1 MPRKRRVT
9 VSDDPSERKLY
20 EEAGKEQETFLILEF
35 KELLEGMPPPPG
47 WAKKRR
53 RKPKRGRPRKR
64 RRGHKEEFGWQG
76 MVLVLL
82 LKALYKLDYRGMS
95 SHLRANPDQVTYL
108 GLARAPSAST
118 IQQAHARMGEAWLKR
133 LNRHLLSPKKRG
145 RDDPRRSR
153 PVWIVLD

>member
-35 KELLEGMPPPPG
+35 KELMVGMPSPPG
-47 WAKKRR
+47 WVKKRR
-53 RKPKRGRPRKR
+53 RKRKRGRPRKK

-82 LKALYKLDYRGMS
+82 LKAIHKLDYRGMS
-95 SHLRANPDQVTYL
+95 SHLRANFDQVARL
-108 GLARAPSAST
+108 GLPRAPSAST
-118 IQQAHARMGEAWLKR
+118 IQQAHARMGEAWLKK
-133 LNRHLLSPKKRG
+133 LNRHLLEPKKRG
-145 RDDPRRSR
+145 LADPRRSR
-153 PVWIVLD
+153 PVWIVVD